1 MYLTGRFHYNEL
13 FVFCGCEPQPCT
25 LLHHGFWASTPNMP
39 KIAVSLKLFKDMT
52 LLMIELAVSAKAF
65 IQVLRWKNGW
75 SESEVGH
82 INVMVYQL
90 LSIGIDRRL

>member
-1 MYLTGRFHYNEL
+1 
-13 FVFCGCEPQPCT
+13 
-25 LLHHGFWASTPNMP
+25 MP

-52 LLMIELAVSAKAF
+52 LLMTELAVSAKAF

-82 INVMVYQL
+82 INVTVYQL

>member
-1 MYLTGRFHYNEL
+1 
-13 FVFCGCEPQPCT
+13 
-25 LLHHGFWASTPNMP
+25 MP

-52 LLMIELAVSAKAF
+52 LLIIESAVSAKAF
-65 IQVLRWKNGW
+65 IQVLQWKQGW

-90 LSIGIDRRL
+90 LSTGIDRR